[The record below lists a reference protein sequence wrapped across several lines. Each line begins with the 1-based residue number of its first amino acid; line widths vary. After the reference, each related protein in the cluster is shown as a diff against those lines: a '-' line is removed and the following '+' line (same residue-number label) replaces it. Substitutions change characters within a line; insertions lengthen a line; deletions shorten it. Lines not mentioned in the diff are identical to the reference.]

1 MLGHERF
8 LKEQHD
14 WYKIDKKVEVL
25 MSKKVINDCMISWW
39 HILDM
44 RIEKQQIPVSNLR
57 VVTLI
62 FKFATV

>member
-1 MLGHERF
+1 
-8 LKEQHD
+8 
-14 WYKIDKKVEVL
+14 